1 VTAYII
7 RRLLLMPLILIGVT
21 LIIFSM
27 IWALGPDRLL
37 ASYIKSPEALKTPDA
52 AERLIKKYG
61 LDEPMPVQYL
71 KWLGNILQGDFGYSM
86 VGKKGVLP
94 AMLERFPYTLELTIY
109 AIIPV
114 ILVAIWLGVVSAVH
128 QNKFIDQFIRVFALV
143 GWSLPDFVFG
153 LLLLLVFY
161 SLLGW
166 FPPGMVNTQF
176 DLIMR
181 SAEWNKITSMPTID
195 ALLNGRLD
203 IFVDALRHLI
213 LPVMTLAYVWW
224 AYLLRITRSSMLE
237 VLRKDYIRT
246 ARAKGVPENIVIQKH
261 AKKNAMIP
269 VLTVAGGSV
278 IGLLGGTVFVE
289 TIFSRVGMGRF
300 LADAATLLDYW
311 SIIGGALFF
320 SFIMVVGNLVVDVS
334 YALVDPRIR
343 LE

>member
-1 VTAYII
+1 
-7 RRLLLMPLILIGVT
+7 MPLILIGVT

-213 LPVMTLAYVWW
+213 LPVMTLAYLWW

>member
-1 VTAYII
+1 MTAYII

-195 ALLNGRLD
+195 ALLNGRFD

-213 LPVMTLAYVWW
+213 LPVMTLAYLWW

-320 SFIMVVGNLVVDVS
+320 SFIMIVGNLVVDVS

>member
-1 VTAYII
+1 MTAYII

-21 LIIFSM
+21 LLIFSM

-52 AERLIKKYG
+52 AERLIRKYG
-61 LDEPMPVQYL
+61 LDEPMPVQYI

-94 AMLERFPYTLELTIY
+94 AMLERFPHTLELTIY

-114 ILVAIWLGVVSAVH
+114 ILVAIWLGVISAVH
-128 QNKFIDQFIRVFALV
+128 QNKFIDQFIRVVALI

-153 LLLLLVFY
+153 LLLLMLFY
-161 SLLGW
+161 SVLGW
-166 FPPGMVNTQF
+166 FPPGMASTQF
-176 DLIMR
+176 DLVMR
-181 SAEWNKITSMPTID
+181 GADWKTITSMTTFD
-195 ALLNGRLD
+195 ALLNGRFD
-203 IFVDALRHLI
+203 IFVDALRHI
-213 LPVMTLAYVWW
+213 FLPVLTLAYLWW

-246 ARAKGVPENIVIQKH
+246 ARAKGVSEKVVIKKH
-261 AKKNAMIP
+261 ARKNALIP
-269 VLTVAGGSV
+269 VITVSGASI

-300 LADAATLLDYW
+300 LADAASLLDYW

>member
-1 VTAYII
+1 MTAYII

>member
-1 VTAYII
+1 MTAYII

-213 LPVMTLAYVWW
+213 LPVMTLAYLWW

>member
-1 VTAYII
+1 MTAYII

-213 LPVMTLAYVWW
+213 LPVMTLAYLWW

-246 ARAKGVPENIVIQKH
+246 ARAKGVPENIIIQKH

>member
-1 VTAYII
+1 
-7 RRLLLMPLILIGVT
+7 MPLILIGVT

-195 ALLNGRLD
+195 ALLNGRFD

-213 LPVMTLAYVWW
+213 LPVMTLAYLWW

-320 SFIMVVGNLVVDVS
+320 SFIMIVGNLVVDVS

>member
-1 VTAYII
+1 MTAYII

-114 ILVAIWLGVVSAVH
+114 ILMAIWLGVVSAVH

-195 ALLNGRLD
+195 ALLNGRFD

-213 LPVMTLAYVWW
+213 LPVMTLAYLWW

-320 SFIMVVGNLVVDVS
+320 SFIMIVGNLVVDVS

>member
-1 VTAYII
+1 MTAYII

-213 LPVMTLAYVWW
+213 LPVMTLAYLWW

-334 YALVDPRIR
+334 YALLDPRIR

>member
-37 ASYIKSPEALKTPDA
+37 ASYVKSPEALKTPDA

-61 LDEPMPVQYL
+61 LDQPMPVQYI

-94 AMLERFPYTLELTIY
+94 SILERFPYTLELALY
-109 AIIPV
+109 AVVPV

-153 LLLLLVFY
+153 LLLLWVFY
-161 SLLGW
+161 SVLGW
-166 FPPGMVNTQF
+166 FPPGIVNTQF
-176 DLIMR
+176 DLVMR
-181 SAEWNKITSMPTID
+181 SADWKTITSMPTID
-195 ALLNGRLD
+195 ALLNGRID
-203 IFVDALRHLI
+203 VFVDALRHMF
-213 LPVMTLAYVWW
+213 LPVITLAYLWW

-246 ARAKGVPENIVIQKH
+246 ARAKGVPENLVIKKH

-300 LADAATLLDYW
+300 LAEAATLLDYW

-320 SFIMVVGNLVVDVS
+320 SLIMVLGNLIVDVS

>member
-213 LPVMTLAYVWW
+213 LPVMTLAYLWW

-334 YALVDPRIR
+334 YALLDPRIR

>member
-1 VTAYII
+1 MTAYII

-37 ASYIKSPEALKTPDA
+37 ASYVKSPEALKTPDA

-61 LDEPMPVQYL
+61 LDQPMPVQYI

-94 AMLERFPYTLELTIY
+94 SILERFPYTLELALY
-109 AIIPV
+109 AVVPV

-153 LLLLLVFY
+153 LLLLWVFY
-161 SLLGW
+161 SVLGW
-166 FPPGMVNTQF
+166 FPPGIVNTQF
-176 DLIMR
+176 DLVMR
-181 SAEWNKITSMPTID
+181 SADWKTITSMPTID
-195 ALLNGRLD
+195 ALLNGRID
-203 IFVDALRHLI
+203 VFVDALRHMF
-213 LPVMTLAYVWW
+213 LPVITLAYLWW

-246 ARAKGVPENIVIQKH
+246 ARAKGVPENLVIKKH

-300 LADAATLLDYW
+300 LAEAATLLDYW

-320 SFIMVVGNLVVDVS
+320 SLIMVLGNLIVDVS

>member
-195 ALLNGRLD
+195 ALLNGRFD

-213 LPVMTLAYVWW
+213 LPVMTLAYLWW

>member
-1 VTAYII
+1 MTAYII
-7 RRLLLMPLILIGVT
+7 RRLLLLPLIMIGVT
-21 LIIFSM
+21 LIIFAM

-37 ASYIKSPEALKTPDA
+37 ASYVKSPEALKTPDA

-71 KWLGNILQGDFGYSM
+71 KWLGNIIQGDFGYSM

-94 AMLERFPYTLELTIY
+94 SMLERFPYTLELAIY
-109 AIIPV
+109 AIVPV
-114 ILVAIWLGVVSAVH
+114 VLVAIWLGVISAVN
-128 QNKFIDQFIRVFALV
+128 QNKFTDQFIRVFALV

-161 SLLGW
+161 SILGW
-166 FPPGMVNTQF
+166 FPPGMVSTQY
-176 DLIMR
+176 DLVMR
-181 SAEWNKITSMPTID
+181 TAEWKNITSMPTID

-203 IFVDALRHLI
+203 IFIDALRHII
-213 LPVMTLAYVWW
+213 LPVLTLAYLWW

-246 ARAKGVPENIVIQKH
+246 ARAKGVPERIVINKH
-261 AKKNAMIP
+261 AKRNAMIP
-269 VLTVAGGSV
+269 VITVAGGSV
-278 IGLLGGTVFVE
+278 MGLLGGTVFVE

-300 LADAATLLDYW
+300 LADAASLLDYW

>member
-1 VTAYII
+1 MTAYII

-195 ALLNGRLD
+195 ALLNGRFD

-213 LPVMTLAYVWW
+213 LPVMTLAYLWW

>member
-1 VTAYII
+1 MITYII
-7 RRLLLMPLILIGVT
+7 RRLLLLPLIMIGVT
-21 LIIFSM
+21 LIIFTM

-37 ASYIKSPEALKTPDA
+37 ASYVKSPEALKTPDA

-94 AMLERFPYTLELTIY
+94 SMLERFPYTLELTIY
-109 AIIPV
+109 AIVPV
-114 ILVAIWLGVVSAVH
+114 VLVAIWLGVISAVN
-128 QNKFIDQFIRVFALV
+128 QNKFTDQFIRVFALV

-161 SLLGW
+161 SILGW
-166 FPPGMVNTQF
+166 FQPGMVSTQY
-176 DLIMR
+176 DLFMR
-181 SAEWNKITSMPTID
+181 TAEWKNITSMPTID

-203 IFVDALRHLI
+203 IFIDALRHII
-213 LPVMTLAYVWW
+213 LPVLTLSYLWW

-246 ARAKGVPENIVIQKH
+246 ARAKGVPERIVINKH
-261 AKKNAMIP
+261 ARRNAMIP
-269 VLTVAGGSV
+269 VITVAGGSV
-278 IGLLGGTVFVE
+278 MGLLGGTVFVE

-300 LADAATLLDYW
+300 LADAASLLDYW